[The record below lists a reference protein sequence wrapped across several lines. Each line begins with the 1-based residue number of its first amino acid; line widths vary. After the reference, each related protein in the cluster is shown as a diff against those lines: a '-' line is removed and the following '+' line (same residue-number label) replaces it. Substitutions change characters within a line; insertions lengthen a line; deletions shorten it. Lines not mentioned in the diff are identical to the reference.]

1 MSHCLNRVHPKKLLG
16 SHWTSTQPH
25 NKEKHFEI
33 IKVEFDDNQNVV
45 DCIIQA
51 VFTKNEYPIN
61 WRDLK
66 NNELWLIGWK

>member
-1 MSHCLNRVHPKKLLG
+1 M
-16 SHWTSTQPH
+16 STQ

-33 IKVEFDDNQNVV
+33 IKVEFDDTQNVI

-66 NNELWLIGWK
+66 NNELWLMGWK